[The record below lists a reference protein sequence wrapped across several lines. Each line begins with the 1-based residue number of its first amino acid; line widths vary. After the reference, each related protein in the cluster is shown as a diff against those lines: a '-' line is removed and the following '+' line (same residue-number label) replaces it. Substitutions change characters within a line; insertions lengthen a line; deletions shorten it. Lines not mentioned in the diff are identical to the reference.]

1 MKLYEFQ
8 GKGLFA
14 RYHIPTPKGKMAEN
28 VNQALDI
35 IKNSKLPVVVKA
47 QVLTGGR
54 GKAGGVK
61 LVRSLDEANE
71 VVNSIFGL
79 DIKGYKV
86 KKVLIEEGLEIKK
99 EIYLSFLM
107 NRNSE
112 KITLITSGEGGMEIE
127 TVAKEKPEAIL
138 KVDIDPLLGIKSYHI
153 TSVFDHLHISDRE
166 LQKQFTDIIKK
177 MYKMVTELYLNLVEI
192 NPLVIIKGNRILALD
207 SKVIIDDNGVGFIK
221 DFDAFKN
228 YDDLTPEEITAKENG
243 LSFVKLNGNI
253 GCIVNGAGLAMATM
267 DMIKHFGGEPANFL
281 DVGGSSNPE
290 KVINAIKIIRK
301 DKNVKVILFNI
312 FGGITRCDDI
322 ANGIKKAV
330 EILDIKLPLVIRL
343 TGTNEKEGVDILRSL
358 GLETT
363 TSMQKAV
370 KKAVS
375 LIGE

>member
-8 GKGLFA
+8 GKRLFA
-14 RYHIPTPKGKMAEN
+14 KYQIPVPKGELAEN
-28 VNQALDI
+28 IEQALHI
-35 IKNSKLPVVVKA
+35 ASYSKTPFVVKA

-61 LVRSLDEANE
+61 LVRSREEASNILS
-71 VVNSIFGL
+71 SIFGM

-86 KKVLIEEGLEIKK
+86 NKVLIEEGLEIER

-127 TVAKEKPEAIL
+127 TVAKENPEAIL
-138 KVDIDPLLGIKSYHI
+138 KIDIDPLVGIKSYHY
-153 TSVFDHLHISDRE
+153 TNVFEHLKIYDKD
-166 LQKQFTDIIKK
+166 LKNQFKAILNN
-177 MYKMVTELYLNLVEI
+177 MYRMVTELYLNLVEI
-192 NPLVIIKGNRILALD
+192 NPLVITKSNKIIALD
-207 SKVIIDDNGVGFIK
+207 SKVIVDDNGVGFIK
-221 DFDAFKN
+221 DFDSFKN
-228 YDDLTPEEITAKENG
+228 YDDLTPEEITAKANG
-243 LSFVKLNGNI
+243 LSFVKLDGNI

-267 DMIKHFGGEPANFL
+267 DMIKYFGGDPANFL

-290 KVINAIKIIRK
+290 KVINAVKIIKR
-301 DKNVKVILFNI
+301 DENVKVILFNI

-322 ANGIKKAV
+322 ASGIKEALKV
-330 EILDIKLPLVIRL
+330 LDIKLPLIIRL
-343 TGTNEKEGVDILRSL
+343 TGTNEKEGVQILNDL

-363 TSMQKAV
+363 TSMQDAV